1 MSEEKRQLQEQIA
14 SHTYR
19 RSATPQPALRH
30 KVADTATPSRP
41 ETIRQRQV
49 QQLDHVRPA
58 AAEQF
63 VHRRNQLYSARAT
76 PSSQHT
82 RMKPRTLAQT
92 GVPASNGQM
101 RAIHPVRP
109 MAQGRQQRQGSSVP
123 MRSGRLQGRRSGFLW
138 KVLGI
143 FALLLVI
150 VLPTYFAL
158 TSNAFRI
165 SQVSV
170 VGTHN
175 DVLVQNIQ
183 HMGMRGQNIFMID
196 VVALTTRI
204 DALPM
209 VATASLEKQWPNQ
222 LLVNVTERRPVLL
235 WKTAQGTFSVD
246 KNGIVIAPASAT
258 TVAASLITVV
268 DMRNSGKGVT
278 TQAIHSGI
286 QLNQAD
292 ITFAMAVFA
301 NLPKL
306 AGVTDYTLRYVNTA
320 PAHQI
325 GGQGTAEDTGSYVVA
340 STAGWLAN
348 LGGPNDA
355 NPLSNRLLEL
365 QQILVF
371 AQQQQLNLATIDLRF
386 GLRPVYTVKS

>member
-1 MSEEKRQLQEQIA
+1 MTEEKRQLQEQIA

-30 KVADTATPSRP
+30 KAADTATPAQP

-76 PSSQHT
+76 PSSQQT

-101 RAIHPVRP
+101 RAIRP

-158 TSNAFRI
+158 TSNAFRV

-170 VGTHN
+170 VGTNN
-175 DVLVQNIQ
+175 DILVQNIE
-183 HMGMRGQNIFMID
+183 HMGIRGQNIFMVD

-222 LLVNVTERRPVLL
+222 LLVNVTERHPALL

-258 TVAASLITVV
+258 TVAATLITVV
-268 DMRNSGKGVT
+268 DMRSTGKGVT
-278 TQAIHSGI
+278 TQAVHPGI

-306 AGVTDYTLRYVNTA
+306 AGVTGYTLRYVNTT
-320 PAHQI
+320 PVQQT

-340 STAGWLAN
+340 STAGWLAY

-365 QQILVF
+365 QQILAF